1 MPVKTYYVIVSTKEG
16 ADYYYAKD
24 KFFTTDFSRAFLMDE
39 RWYANILMKYVQKTM
54 STTPLRLQE
63 VVITLKD
70 VK

>member
-16 ADYYYAKD
+16 ADYYYAEE
-24 KFFTTDFSRAFLMDE
+24 KFFTTDFSGAFLMNE
-39 RWYANILMKYVQKTM
+39 RFYANAMMKYVQKTM

-70 VK
+70 IE